1 MMRVN
6 RKNRIIGQFVILL
19 LAVGAA
25 GWWVY
30 EIRKDIPPLSHTT
43 LPQAVVDVV
52 EVPPAELKDRLRS
65 TLQVVDR
72 LPEKGVRLAEMDASL
87 MLTPE
92 EASPEALA
100 EGEHAPQYAPPSLSL
115 LFFNHQRF
123 AVLDGR
129 PYQEGG
135 VLEDGRVIRAIDY
148 EGVTL
153 EWPMTA
159 ERIENLEARMERI
172 PWIPPMRVELK
183 RPVAHRAAPATPAA
197 KEPERAGI
205 LELPR
210 IE

>member
-6 RKNRIIGQFVILL
+6 RKNRIIGQFVFLL

-30 EIRKDIPPLSHTT
+30 EIRKDISPISHAT
-43 LPQAVVDVV
+43 LPEAVVEAV

-72 LPEKGVRLAEMDASL
+72 LPERGVRLAEVDASL
-87 MLTPE
+87 VLTPR

-100 EGEHAPQYAPPSLSL
+100 EGGHAPQYAPPSLSL

-123 AVLDGR
+123 AVLDGK

-135 VLEDGRVIRAIDY
+135 MLDDGRIIRAIDY

-153 EWPMTA
+153 EWPVTA
-159 ERIENLEARMERI
+159 ERIENIEARMERI
-172 PWIPPMRVELK
+172 PWVPPMRVELK
-183 RPVAHRAAPATPAA
+183 RPTAQRAAPAAE
-197 KEPERAGI
+197 EPERAGI
-205 LELPR
+205 PELPR
-210 IE
+210 VE